1 MSIFDS
7 YIDQIDTTFWH
18 ELCES
23 QGRTFHYKKGDYFA
37 RAEKTSRHMGLVKQ
51 GYFKYTVTDT
61 SGNEHISGFSFAG
74 TFIGDYLSV
83 TRKFPCTNDI
93 VAVTDAEVLTIDCH
107 TLNDALRTNI
117 PRHLQIADALFHQ
130 AYNTYLD
137 MHRLSPKE
145 RYMALLKCDPNILQN
160 ISLKELASYLNIT
173 PTHFSRIR
181 KEITFNQE

>member
-7 YIDQIDTTFWH
+7 YIDQIDTTFWR
-18 ELCES
+18 EFCER
-23 QGRTFHYKKGDYFA
+23 QGKTLHYKKGDYFA
-37 RAEKTSRHMGLVKQ
+37 RTGETSRHIGLVKQ

-61 SGNEHISGFSFAG
+61 NGNEHISGFSFTD

-83 TRKFPCTNDI
+83 TRKIPCMNDI
-93 VAVTDAEVLTIDCH
+93 VAVTDAEVLTIGYH
-107 TLNDALRTNI
+107 TFNDALRVNI
-117 PRHLQIADALFHQ
+117 LSHLQVADALFRQ

-181 KEITFNQE
+181 KEVTFNEK